1 MADLTGTHYRGYSP
15 YLYYEDAGAALDWL
29 VRTFGFTEKVRYLD
43 GAGVVR
49 EAELHA
55 GDTLIMLH
63 GADPGYWAKQSAP
76 GPVGH
81 MCIVYVED
89 VDAHH
94 KATVAAGVDAPEPED
109 QPYGARIYIVT
120 DPGGHQWTFWQH
132 LTDEVRLA
140 PGWREVRP
148 A

>member
-1 MADLTGTHYRGYSP
+1 M
-15 YLYYEDAGAALDWL
+15 
-29 VRTFGFTEKVRYLD
+29 
-43 GAGVVR
+43 VR

-132 LTDEVRLA
+132 LTDEAAGAGLA
-140 PGWREVRP
+140 RGTPGVAPSRQTGSGCGRRSGAP
-148 A
+148 AARTASAT